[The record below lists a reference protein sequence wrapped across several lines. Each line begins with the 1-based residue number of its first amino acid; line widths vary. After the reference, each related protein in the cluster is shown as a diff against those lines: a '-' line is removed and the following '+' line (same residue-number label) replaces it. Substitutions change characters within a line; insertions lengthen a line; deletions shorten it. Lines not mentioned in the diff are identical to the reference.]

1 MVPRTLFVLKKD
13 EKGFLFSKN
22 NIGKENSMKNQQYK
36 QNSLPSVY
44 NPKTAESRWYQ
55 YWLDNNL
62 FQVKSNE
69 KRERNYSIVMPPPNI
84 TGSLHIGHALNN
96 TLQDIVIRWKRM
108 QGYNVLWLPGTDHAG
123 IATQNVVERVIAE
136 EGKSRYDLGREKFV
150 ERAWQWRDEYGSNI
164 LNQLKKMGCSCDW
177 SRLRFTL
184 DEGLSKAVRKV
195 FVTLFKEG
203 LIYRSNYVVNWCPR
217 CQTALADI
225 EVEQREE
232 KSKLYHIKYPL
243 KDFTDEYIVVAT
255 TRPETMLGDTAVAV
269 NPKDQRYQK
278 YVGKIA
284 ILPLV
289 GRGLPIVADKYV
301 DPEFGT
307 GAVKI
312 TPAHDLNDFELGKRH
327 SLKEINILNDD
338 GTTNKETGKY
348 ANLSI
353 EQAREVVLED
363 LKAEDYL
370 VKTEDYS
377 HSLGHC
383 YRCDTVIEP
392 YLSQQWFVKMKDLAL
407 PAIKAVQNKETNFI
421 PGRWS
426 KVYFEWMR
434 GIKDWC
440 ISRQLW
446 WGHRV
451 PVWYCRDCNEYIV
464 EMEDPEECPKC
475 HSKSIVQD
483 KDVLDTWFSSA
494 LWPFSTMGWP
504 EETSD
509 LAEFYPTNLLVT
521 GFDIIFFWVARM
533 MMMGLKFMGEVPF
546 KEVFINP
553 LIKDIEGKKMSKSR
567 GNVIDPLVVIEQYGA
582 DALRMTL
589 ASLTIQANY
598 IRLSTEKIETFR
610 NFTNKIWN
618 VARFALAN
626 LSDFDPYSLKEE
638 EFEFNLFDK
647 WILAHLNDCIKIVT
661 EYLGKYQFSEAAMAI
676 YDFTWNYFCDWYVEL
691 IKETLYKEENG
702 ARKKTVQYVLWYV
715 LEHILRILH
724 PFMPF
729 ITEEI
734 WQNIPHQGLSISTK
748 DWPDFKRKS
757 SRTDIEEKVIVIQGV
772 IKVIRNIKAEMNIP
786 LTKTVDAHIKVVG
799 NEKER
804 LLKEHQSYLKSLAHL
819 NFILIGKTLEKP
831 EYSAIGVLEDIEIY
845 IPLKDIIDIEV
856 EISRLE
862 KKLSKIEKEIIIIN
876 KKLNNVDFIEKA
888 PASVIDKE
896 KEKMLE
902 LADIRDRIC
911 TNLKTIKAV

>member
-1 MVPRTLFVLKKD
+1 
-13 EKGFLFSKN
+13 
-22 NIGKENSMKNQQYK
+22 MKNKQYVESK
-36 QNSLPSVY
+36 LATVY
-44 NPKTAESRWYQ
+44 NPKTAENNWYQ
-55 YWLDNNL
+55 FWVDNNL
-62 FQVKSNE
+62 FQAKNNIVKE
-69 KRERNYSIVMPPPNI
+69 ENYSIVMPPPNI

-108 QGYNVLWLPGTDHAG
+108 EGYNVLWLPGTDHAG
-123 IATQNVVERVIAE
+123 IATQNVVEREIAK
-136 EGKSRYDLGREKFV
+136 EGMTRYDLGRDKFL

-184 DEGLSKAVRKV
+184 DDGLSKAVRKV

-203 LIYRSNYVVNWCPR
+203 LIYRSNYVINWCPR

-232 KSKLYHIKYPL
+232 NARLYYIRYLIK
-243 KDFTDEYIVVAT
+243 DSSDEYITVAT

-269 NPKDQRYQK
+269 NPKDDRYKK

-289 GRGLPIVADKYV
+289 GRELPIVADKYV

-327 SLKEINILNDD
+327 NLKEINIINDD
-338 GTTNKETGKY
+338 GTTNKNAGKF

-353 EQAREVVLED
+353 KQAREKVLED
-363 LKAEDYL
+363 LQEQGYVEKIENY
-370 VKTEDYS
+370 K

-407 PAIKAVQNKETNFI
+407 PAIKAVQEGETDFV
-421 PGRWS
+421 PERWS
-426 KVYFEWMR
+426 KVYFEWMYH
-434 GIKDWC
+434 IKDWC

-446 WGHRV
+446 WGHRI
-451 PVWYCRDCNEYIV
+451 PVWYCQDCSEFIV
-464 EMEDPEECPKC
+464 EMEDPQECTKC
-475 HSKSIVQD
+475 HSKNIIQD

-504 EETSD
+504 EKTSD
-509 LAEFYPTNLLVT
+509 LKDFYPTNLLVT

-533 MMMGLKFMGEVPF
+533 MVMGLKFMGEIPF

-553 LIKDIEGKKMSKSR
+553 LIKDVEGKKMSKSR
-567 GNVIDPLVVIEQYGA
+567 GNVIDPLLVIEQYGA

-598 IRLSTEKIETFR
+598 IRLSKDKIETYR

-618 VARFALAN
+618 VSRFAIAN
-626 LSDFDPYSLKEE
+626 IEDFNPLDVKEE
-638 EFEFNLFDK
+638 ELKFNVFDR
-647 WILAHLNDCIKIVT
+647 WILNHLNKCIKKVT
-661 EYLGKYQFSEAAMAI
+661 ESLNNYKFSDAAMNI
-676 YDFTWNYFCDWYVEL
+676 YEFTWNYFCDWYIEL
-691 IKETLYKEENG
+691 SKETLYKEENSIE
-702 ARKKTVQYVLWYV
+702 KKTTQYVIWFV
-715 LEHILRILH
+715 LEHILRLLH

-734 WQNIPHQGLSISTK
+734 WQKLPHQGLSISISE
-748 DWPDFKRKS
+748 WPSYKKETLKRS
-757 SRTDIEEKVIVIQGV
+757 IEERVSIIQGV
-772 IKVIRNIKAEMNIP
+772 IKVVRNIKAEMNIP
-786 LTKTVDAHIKVVG
+786 LTREVDLHIRVVD
-799 NEKER
+799 NKKEDI
-804 LLKEHQSYLKSLAHL
+804 LKETLPYIKNLAHV
-819 NFILIGKTLEKP
+819 NQILLGDTIEKP
-831 EYSAIGVLEDIEIY
+831 EYSATGVLEDMEIFV
-845 IPLKDIIDIEV
+845 PLQNVIDIEAEV
-856 EISRLE
+856 QRLE
-862 KKLSKIEKEIIIIN
+862 QKLSRIEKELTLIN
-876 KKLNNVDFIEKA
+876 KKLNNTDFIEKA
-888 PASVIDKE
+888 PKEIINKE
-896 KEKMLE
+896 KEKREE
-902 LADIRDRIC
+902 LADIRDRISG
-911 TNLKTIKAV
+911 NLKTIK

>member
-1 MVPRTLFVLKKD
+1 
-13 EKGFLFSKN
+13 
-22 NIGKENSMKNQQYK
+22 MKNKQYVESK
-36 QNSLPSVY
+36 LATVY
-44 NPKTAESRWYQ
+44 NPKTAENNWYQ
-55 YWLDNNL
+55 FWVDNNL
-62 FQVKSNE
+62 FQAKNNIE
-69 KRERNYSIVMPPPNI
+69 KEENYSIVMPPPNI

-108 QGYNVLWLPGTDHAG
+108 EGYNVLWLPGTDHAG
-123 IATQNVVERVIAE
+123 IATQNVVEREIAK
-136 EGKSRYDLGREKFV
+136 EGMTRYDLGRDKFL

-184 DEGLSKAVRKV
+184 DDGLSKAVRKV

-203 LIYRSNYVVNWCPR
+203 LIYRSNYVINWCPR

-232 KSKLYHIKYPL
+232 NARLYYIRYLIK
-243 KDFTDEYIVVAT
+243 DSIDEYITVAT

-269 NPKDQRYQK
+269 NPKDDRYKK

-289 GRGLPIVADKYV
+289 GRELPIVADKYV

-327 SLKEINILNDD
+327 NLKEINIINDD
-338 GTTNKETGKY
+338 GTTNKNAGKF

-353 EQAREVVLED
+353 KQAREKVLED
-363 LKAEDYL
+363 LQEQGYVEKIENY
-370 VKTEDYS
+370 K

-407 PAIKAVQNKETNFI
+407 PAIKAVQEGETDFV
-421 PGRWS
+421 PERWS
-426 KVYFEWMR
+426 KVYFEWMYH
-434 GIKDWC
+434 IKDWC

-446 WGHRV
+446 WGHRI
-451 PVWYCRDCNEYIV
+451 PVWYCQDCSEFIV
-464 EMEDPEECPKC
+464 EMEEPQECTKC
-475 HSKSIVQD
+475 HSKNIIQD

-504 EETSD
+504 EKTSD
-509 LAEFYPTNLLVT
+509 LKDFYPTNLLVT

-533 MMMGLKFMGEVPF
+533 MVMGLKFMGEIPF

-553 LIKDIEGKKMSKSR
+553 LIKDVEGKKMSKSR
-567 GNVIDPLVVIEQYGA
+567 GNVIDPLLVIEQYGA

-598 IRLSTEKIETFR
+598 IRLSKDKIETYR

-618 VARFALAN
+618 VSRFAIAN
-626 LSDFDPYSLKEE
+626 IEGFNPLDVKEE
-638 EFEFNLFDK
+638 ELKFNVFDR
-647 WILAHLNDCIKIVT
+647 WILNHLNKCIKKVT
-661 EYLGKYQFSEAAMAI
+661 ESLNNYKFSDAAMNI
-676 YDFTWNYFCDWYVEL
+676 YEFTWNYFCDWYIEL
-691 IKETLYKEENG
+691 SKETLYKEENSIE
-702 ARKKTVQYVLWYV
+702 KKTTQYVIWFV
-715 LEHILRILH
+715 LEHILRLLH

-734 WQNIPHQGLSISTK
+734 WQKLPHQGLSISISE
-748 DWPDFKRKS
+748 WPSYKKETLKRS
-757 SRTDIEEKVIVIQGV
+757 IEERVSIIQGV
-772 IKVIRNIKAEMNIP
+772 IKVVRNIKAEMNIP
-786 LTKTVDAHIKVVG
+786 LTREVDLHIRVVD
-799 NEKER
+799 NKKEDI
-804 LLKEHQSYLKSLAHL
+804 LKETLPYIKNLAHV
-819 NFILIGKTLEKP
+819 NQILLGDTIEKP
-831 EYSAIGVLEDIEIY
+831 EYSATGVLEDMEIFV
-845 IPLKDIIDIEV
+845 PLQNVIDIEAEV
-856 EISRLE
+856 QRLDQ
-862 KKLSKIEKEIIIIN
+862 KLSRIEKELTLIN
-876 KKLNNVDFIEKA
+876 KKLNNTDFIEKA
-888 PASVIDKE
+888 PKEIINKE
-896 KEKMLE
+896 KEKREE
-902 LADIRDRIC
+902 LADIRDRISG
-911 TNLKTIKAV
+911 NLKTIK